1 VTNGTEAGLGVGVAS
16 FTAFIGSLLLGLVG
30 LKQPW
35 GAGSGGPV
43 WYWVRSHLKA
53 VLAGGMAYAYY
64 VAAALVAGAEFPK
77 FLQEHLFDGL
87 APAALIAGL
96 IDLYDRR
103 DPAHAYRKLP
113 VPGTIL
119 LMLFAVSAVFFA
131 LIGAAAVF
139 GSETNNYLP
148 AVLVTAAYGG
158 GIFPVAYWSNTV
170 GEVPGDTRWAR
181 AAWWFERRPPDPRDQ
196 ARREII
202 AVQQAAR
209 LAEQRRAAEEVRQH
223 LRELEES
230 FDLLRKEREQREQ
243 K

>member
-1 VTNGTEAGLGVGVAS
+1 
-16 FTAFIGSLLLGLVG
+16 
-30 LKQPW
+30 
-35 GAGSGGPV
+35 
-43 WYWVRSHLKA
+43 
-53 VLAGGMAYAYY
+53 MAYAYY

-77 FLQEHLFDGL
+77 FLQDHLFDGL

-103 DPAHAYRKLP
+103 DPVHAYRKLP

-119 LMLFAVSAVFFA
+119 LMLFTVGAAFFA
-131 LIGAAAVF
+131 LIGAVAVF

-148 AVLVTAAYGG
+148 AVLVTALYGG
-158 GIFPVAYWSNTV
+158 GIFPAAYCSNTI
-170 GEVPGDTRWAR
+170 GKVPGDTWWAR
-181 AAWWFERRPPDPRDQ
+181 AEWWLKKRPPDPRDQ

-209 LAEQRRAAEEVRQH
+209 QEGLRRANEETRQRVREFSEW
-223 LRELEES
+223 L
-230 FDLLRKEREQREQ
+230 REQREQ

>member
-1 VTNGTEAGLGVGVAS
+1 MAS

-131 LIGAAAVF
+131 LIGAAAVL

-158 GIFPVAYWSNTV
+158 EFSLLLTGRIRLAKSQVTQGGRGQRGGLKDALL
-170 GEVPGDTRWAR
+170 TRGTR
-181 AAWWFERRPPDPRDQ
+181 RGGRLSRSSRRPGWRSSGAPPR
-196 ARREII
+196 
-202 AVQQAAR
+202 R
-209 LAEQRRAAEEVRQH
+209 LGSTCASLKNR
-223 LRELEES
+223 LTC
-230 FDLLRKEREQREQ
+230 
-243 K
+243 